1 LVESSF
7 SPRDHRPQSHKS
19 KTERICSERNSYSR
33 AQEVNGFFNP
43 RKYLNV
49 GQPSPQISLRFEE
62 DCTPNCSRGAA
73 SQKRKLSPMSELPQ
87 TSNNLELAAEIVSA
101 FVSNNS
107 RPASELPALLGSVHA
122 ALNAVAHDAG
132 QPVAEEPKAPAV
144 PIKKSVQ
151 PDYIVCLDDGKRF
164 KSLKRHLRTTYNLT
178 PEQYRAKWGLPS
190 SYPMVAPNYAAT
202 RSELAK
208 RLGLGQQRR
217 RTEPVKAEPQPAA
230 SSTKGRRR
238 KKAA

>member
-1 LVESSF
+1 
-7 SPRDHRPQSHKS
+7 
-19 KTERICSERNSYSR
+19 
-33 AQEVNGFFNP
+33 
-43 RKYLNV
+43 
-49 GQPSPQISLRFEE
+49 
-62 DCTPNCSRGAA
+62 
-73 SQKRKLSPMSELPQ
+73 MSELPQ

-107 RPASELPALLGSVHA
+107 LPASELPALLGSVHA

-178 PEQYRAKWGLPS
+178 PEQVPGEVGTA
-190 SYPMVAPNYAAT
+190 V
-202 RSELAK
+202 
-208 RLGLGQQRR
+208 
-217 RTEPVKAEPQPAA
+217 
-230 SSTKGRRR
+230 
-238 KKAA
+238 